1 MLIGSGKTAHSKN
14 VDDNNKTLLVISE
27 AEKPFRDMFYTFFLT
42 TPTWHIGF
50 NNARIPSLLL
60 CWWLKT

>member
-14 VDDNNKTLLVISE
+14 VDDNNITLLVISE
-27 AEKPFRDMFYTFFLT
+27 AYKPFRDMYY

-50 NNARIPSLLL
+50 NNARLPSLLL
-60 CWWLKT
+60 CWWLKA